1 MYKRQEL
8 RGVGAPQAMD
18 QQSLYA
24 SHVKKMVEMT
34 VPENTPNILKYSFWQ
49 AATTTIEALKQPR
62 GPVHLNFP
70 LREPLLP
77 DLERK
82 TKSSQQTALFAG
94 QSILST
100 EQVQQLADQ
109 WYQKNGVLVVG
120 GSHTEEEAALFIQL
134 AEALQWPL
142 LADPL
147 ANIVT
152 HGQNSE
158 VVIAHSDLF
167 LNVATLPQEP
177 EVVVLSLIHI

>member
-1 MYKRQEL
+1 
-8 RGVGAPQAMD
+8 
-18 QQSLYA
+18 
-24 SHVKKMVEMT
+24 
-34 VPENTPNILKYSFWQ
+34 
-49 AATTTIEALKQPR
+49 
-62 GPVHLNFP
+62 
-70 LREPLLP
+70 
-77 DLERK
+77 
-82 TKSSQQTALFAG
+82 SQQTALFAG

-152 HGQNSE
+152 R
-158 VVIAHSDLF
+158 
-167 LNVATLPQEP
+167 
-177 EVVVLSLIHI
+177 

>member
-1 MYKRQEL
+1 M
-8 RGVGAPQAMD
+8 
-18 QQSLYA
+18 
-24 SHVKKMVEMT
+24 
-34 VPENTPNILKYSFWQ
+34 
-49 AATTTIEALKQPR
+49 
-62 GPVHLNFP
+62 
-70 LREPLLP
+70 
-77 DLERK
+77 
-82 TKSSQQTALFAG
+82 
-94 QSILST
+94 
-100 EQVQQLADQ
+100 QQLADQ

-177 EVVVLSLIHI
+177 EVVVRFGSRQFLKHHVMVETLSNDRDCFYFVDENGQWQEQLKNHKQLFRQRKLRL